1 MEHDILR
8 DYGIIVPEAPPQ
20 RIMHTN
26 TVASSTP
33 HGVKILRPSLRP
45 PSPSAAWEAKDAN
58 TKRPS
63 SAPSSARPSSRK
75 EQTPRTVAC
84 TQGSHVAFVDHNR
97 STTKQVVNDQ
107 DVQTEILKTRQS
119 LSKPQCNACYNHG
132 LAHLKDLEKKRLQQ
146 EEAELAR
153 RVAWAAQRTQE
164 NNLASY
170 RERQATVRRDLQS
183 HMSRYEESIRT
194 KAEKE
199 RHLKQKEL
207 ESELEVNAR
216 LFDQKLE
223 DVRRRHEVKTQY
235 RQELDAQIASSQK
248 RNPSS
253 LSSSIP
259 HNPAAANVYDHIREQ
274 KAYYLSDLLNQIAE
288 NRRSRDLAEKQRIME
303 EQQQIDHM
311 HACQTQDHQQ
321 ARFLEEERRRRHQTE
336 MLDFLQLLEQRQ
348 RAAQSAKEKE
358 QQQRLRRESE
368 ARDFQQQCIQRARE
382 RMEAEQTMR
391 LQDLASASA
400 LATKQALKSSNESCA
415 HPKPVATKT
424 LYECPSCLRAVT
436 ATEISPITSQVR
448 RIVI

>member
-1 MEHDILR
+1 
-8 DYGIIVPEAPPQ
+8 
-20 RIMHTN
+20 
-26 TVASSTP
+26 
-33 HGVKILRPSLRP
+33 
-45 PSPSAAWEAKDAN
+45 
-58 TKRPS
+58 
-63 SAPSSARPSSRK
+63 
-75 EQTPRTVAC
+75 
-84 TQGSHVAFVDHNR
+84 
-97 STTKQVVNDQ
+97 
-107 DVQTEILKTRQS
+107 
-119 LSKPQCNACYNHG
+119 
-132 LAHLKDLEKKRLQQ
+132 
-146 EEAELAR
+146 
-153 RVAWAAQRTQE
+153 
-164 NNLASY
+164 
-170 RERQATVRRDLQS
+170 
-183 HMSRYEESIRT
+183 MSRYEESIRT